1 MNKQS
6 KLDKELEIA
15 AKRSLLKNSY
25 YDFSNSFG
33 AHSITKNYV
42 DNWHIKYLC
51 GELQSVAEHVFKREK
66 NSTTLL

>member
-25 YDFSNSFG
+25 YDF
-33 AHSITKNYV
+33 
-42 DNWHIKYLC
+42 
-51 GELQSVAEHVFKREK
+51 FKFFCPIY
-66 NSTTLL
+66 TM